1 MFKIDGEPTDTVMDL
16 KTKIEAAH
24 GAEMAADRL
33 RLILEGKV
41 LKDTQTVAE
50 INVTEQSFIVCM
62 VSKDTKVGFLVFSIS
77 LLCHTLLC
85 SPPALSTQPKPAPA
99 APATTPA
106 AAGITS
112 PAAAS
117 AMTTTPPAPAPPTP
131 PATFENPEAL
141 ANLLAMGMW
150 PEADIRA
157 ALNAA
162 QGSAE
167 LAYHFLE
174 NGIPENLAPRGARA
188 SSAAP
193 PPAPA
198 AAPAA
203 GSLGALEGLRRHPQ
217 FDELRRTVQQNPA
230 QLQAVLGVI
239 GQQQPEL
246 LQAIMAN
253 EAAFLAMMN
262 EPIVAAAP
270 GTGAGFGAGAAG
282 AAPGMMGMGG
292 PGMGMGAGAGGA
304 DPMAMIR
311 ALAMLPPDQRAA
323 FAAQL
328 GLPPEALAGLMQ
340 MLASMPP
347 AALNEM
353 MQGGGPG
360 EGHGGVIHLTREEAA
375 AVQRLQELGGGRF
388 SQQQAA
394 EAYLSCDR
402 NEQMAAQL
410 LFDGGF
416 DYDDFEGDQEG

>member
-1 MFKIDGEPTDTVMDL
+1 
-16 KTKIEAAH
+16 
-24 GAEMAADRL
+24 
-33 RLILEGKV
+33 
-41 LKDTQTVAE
+41 
-50 INVTEQSFIVCM
+50 
-62 VSKDTKVGFLVFSIS
+62 
-77 LLCHTLLC
+77 
-85 SPPALSTQPKPAPA
+85 
-99 APATTPA
+99 
-106 AAGITS
+106 
-112 PAAAS
+112 
-117 AMTTTPPAPAPPTP
+117 
-131 PATFENPEAL
+131 
-141 ANLLAMGMW
+141 MGMW

-193 PPAPA
+193 PAAAAA
-198 AAPAA
+198 AAPSAA
-203 GSLGALEGLRRHPQ
+203 PAGGNLSALEGLRRHPQ

-253 EAAFLAMMN
+253 EAAFLSMMN

-270 GTGAGFGAGAAG
+270 GTGAGTG
-282 AAPGMMGMGG
+282 AAPAAGMMGMGG
-292 PGMGMGAGAGGA
+292 PGMGMGPGAGA

-311 ALAMLPPDQRAA
+311 ALAMLPQDQRAT
-323 FAAQL
+323 FAAQV
-328 GLPPEALAGLMQ
+328 GLSPEALAGLMQ
-340 MLASMPP
+340 MITSMPP
-347 AALNEM
+347 AALNEL
-353 MQGGGPG
+353 MQGGMGGMGGGG
-360 EGHGGVIHLTREEAA
+360 EGHGGVIHLTRDEAA

-416 DYDDFEGDQEG
+416 DYDDFDGEQG